1 MNDHP
6 LKVEHHN
13 TTSDGGSIASKDYE
27 DRYFQDNGFDE
38 SKEVYIGGNNLE
50 ERWES
55 FSGSCFTI
63 GELGF
68 GLGLNFLTTMHC
80 WLKKERSFNLDY
92 IGIDK
97 KILEKKN
104 LVLLEEAFPNLKKEI
119 NIFKECDVVG
129 HNGFE
134 CISIPDLKIRLILV
148 TEDVQKAI
156 NDICISNIDA
166 WFLDGFDP
174 KKNPEM
180 WTEDVLKA
188 VFDLSSSDSSFSSFT
203 SVGRI
208 RRALLEN
215 GFEVNKVPGFGTKR
229 HRIVGRKFEENK
241 KSLDIEYFDME
252 NLYKTKDDYT
262 ANEIE
267 VFIDENKDQL
277 KREYIDFKYVI
288 LNPKNLIGIE
298 EFNQEFFD
306 EIDSIENKISQGS
319 TFDTILE
326 DINVDIIEVNEFA
339 PSSSKQINEDLIYS
353 KKTSKIDLIESGD
366 NFLLY
371 NIDNQYDRAPDL
383 NDEIIKGEIVEL
395 IYQKGKFDY
404 NREIIEEIQKKKF
417 DNSKFEEL
425 AGSNKEYSS
434 INSIEDDKLI
444 DINSVKMLY
453 ALPVNS
459 FALVNK
465 EDKIYLVKI
474 TGTNKNSFNKT
485 DEKYLKFV
493 NSQNT
498 NNRKSILQSYDQLL
512 NDKYQVQ
519 LNQKTIDRVKNYFK

>member
-1 MNDHP
+1 MIEK
-6 LKVEHHN
+6 LKNLGWKQFGGLVLIVIIIIAFGFGGFGGGFSTN
-13 TTSDGGSIASKDYE
+13 NQNNIAKINKTNVTTQDFIDYVNQSGISQE
-27 DRYFQDNGFDE
+27 AIRD
-38 SKEVYIGGNNLE
+38 NLE
-50 ERWES
+50 NNIIEELL
-55 FSGSCFTI
+55 SGLIS
-63 GELGF
+63 
-68 GLGLNFLTTMHC
+68 TT
-80 WLKKERSFNLDY
+80 L
-92 IGIDK
+92 ID
-97 KILEKKN
+97 LEIK
-104 LVLLEEAFPNLKKEI
+104 
-119 NIFKECDVVG
+119 D
-129 HNGFE
+129 
-134 CISIPDLKIRLILV
+134 
-148 TEDVQKAI
+148 
-156 NDICISNIDA
+156 
-166 WFLDGFDP
+166 
-174 KKNPEM
+174 
-180 WTEDVLKA
+180 
-188 VFDLSSSDSSFSSFT
+188 FDLSINERTILKNIKENKNFHD
-203 SVGRI
+203 
-208 RRALLEN
+208 EN
-215 GFEVNKVPGFGTKR
+215 GTFQRIKYEKFLLSNNLSAAMFELQLKNRELQKHLFDFIGAGTITPNFLIEK
-229 HRIVGRKFEENK
+229 KFEENNK
-241 KSLDIEYFDME
+241 TLDIEYFDME
-252 NLYKTKDDYT
+252 NLYKTKADYT

-267 VFIDENKDQL
+267 VFMDENKDQL

-306 EIDSIENKISQGS
+306 KIDSIENKISLGN

-353 KKTSKIDLIESGD
+353 KKKSKIDLIENGD

-425 AGSNKEYSS
+425 AGSNKEYYS

>member
-1 MNDHP
+1 MIEK
-6 LKVEHHN
+6 LKNLGWKQFGGLVLIVIIIIAFGFGGFGGGFSTN
-13 TTSDGGSIASKDYE
+13 NQNNIAKINKTNVTTQDFIDYVNQSGISQE
-27 DRYFQDNGFDE
+27 AIRD
-38 SKEVYIGGNNLE
+38 NLE
-50 ERWES
+50 NNIIEELL
-55 FSGSCFTI
+55 SGLIS
-63 GELGF
+63 
-68 GLGLNFLTTMHC
+68 TT
-80 WLKKERSFNLDY
+80 L
-92 IGIDK
+92 ID
-97 KILEKKN
+97 LEIK
-104 LVLLEEAFPNLKKEI
+104 
-119 NIFKECDVVG
+119 D
-129 HNGFE
+129 
-134 CISIPDLKIRLILV
+134 
-148 TEDVQKAI
+148 
-156 NDICISNIDA
+156 
-166 WFLDGFDP
+166 
-174 KKNPEM
+174 
-180 WTEDVLKA
+180 
-188 VFDLSSSDSSFSSFT
+188 FDLSINERTILKNIKENKNFQD
-203 SVGRI
+203 
-208 RRALLEN
+208 EN
-215 GFEVNKVPGFGTKR
+215 GAFQRIKYEKFLLSNNLSAPMFELQLKNRELQKHLFDFIGAGTITPNFLIEK
-229 HRIVGRKFEENK
+229 KFEENN

-267 VFIDENKDQL
+267 IFIDENKDQL

-353 KKTSKIDLIESGD
+353 KKASKIDLIESGD